1 MILALDTATL
11 TASVALADDRGR
23 ALASGAAAVRTHS
36 EQLLPLLDQ
45 LLAGLGASMR
55 DVRAI
60 ACGAGPGSFTGLR
73 IGLATAKGLAF
84 ATGAPLYLVSSLEAL
99 VHAALAAGAARDA
112 LLVPCV
118 DARKREVFLGFHRA
132 GRQVAPEMVCTPER
146 MASSIA
152 EIAAREHAPVVL
164 FGEGAQRYREHAA
177 VAAPIRDDLPAT
189 PPATSIAALAHARRA
204 TDPAGDPVASAAPTY
219 IRPPEITPPRPK
231 SV

>member
-11 TASVALADDRGR
+11 TASVALSGPAGQP
-23 ALASGAAAVRTHS
+23 LASGAAAVRTHS
-36 EQLLPLLDQ
+36 EQLLPLVDE
-45 LLAGLGASMR
+45 LLRGVGASMR

-84 ATGAPLYLVSSLEAL
+84 ATGAPLYLVSSLGAL
-99 VHAALAAGAARDA
+99 VHAALATGAPAGA
-112 LLVPCV
+112 LLVPCL

-132 GRQVAPEMVCTPER
+132 GREVAPEMVCAPER
-146 MASSIA
+146 IAAAIA
-152 EIAAREHAPVVL
+152 EVAAREGAAVVL

-177 VAAPIRDDLPAT
+177 LAAPIRDDLPST
-189 PPATSIAALAHARRA
+189 PLATSIAALAHARRLRDA
-204 TDPAGDPVASAAPTY
+204 AGDPVASAAPTY